1 MERNGLNIL
10 GLGEVRWKEQGD
22 YWSGTHRVIFLGGEK
37 GGEIGVA
44 IILDATTG
52 RRVKKVA
59 QCNERMILVK
69 IEAEP
74 VDIVLIQVYMP
85 TSASEEEE
93 VDKVY
98 EQIEELMVN
107 ESSKNNLIIMGDWN
121 AVIGEGKD
129 GRVVGAYGL
138 GTRNERGEK
147 LFEFC
152 ETNKLQ
158 VTNHMVPTGK
168 EKKVYMEDAWRQR

>member
-1 MERNGLNIL
+1 MKKEKIVNVKREMERNGLNIL
-10 GLGEVRWKEQGD
+10 GLGEVRGEERGN

-85 TSASEEEE
+85 TSASEEDE

-129 GRVVGAYGL
+129 GRVVGAY
-138 GTRNERGEK
+138 
-147 LFEFC
+147 
-152 ETNKLQ
+152 
-158 VTNHMVPTGK
+158 
-168 EKKVYMEDAWRQR
+168 